1 LFARGVRDRFSW
13 RQQKQQQ
20 QLSGCFV
27 AEMAATVYNLF
38 VINKSGGL
46 IFYKVIKKNQIKNS
60 PSVSHLLFCFSSI
73 FFVVCCRSLSDENSI
88 AAAAASF
95 DASGF
100 VRSARGKYKS
110 Y

>member
-1 LFARGVRDRFSW
+1 LFARGVRDRFSG
-13 RQQKQQQ
+13 RQQQ

-27 AEMAATVYNLF
+27 AAMAATVYNLF

-46 IFYKVIKKNQIKNS
+46 IFYKVINNS

-73 FFVVCCRSLSDENSI
+73 FFVVCCRSLSDANSI

>member
-13 RQQKQQQ
+13 RQQQQQQ

-46 IFYKVIKKNQIKNS
+46 IFYKVIKKNQIKKFS
-60 PSVSHLLFCFSSI
+60 FCLSSSLLFFFHLLRC
-73 FFVVCCRSLSDENSI
+73 LL
-88 AAAAASF
+88 
-95 DASGF
+95 
-100 VRSARGKYKS
+100 
-110 Y
+110 